1 MGMITDINTVG
12 QSSVEF
18 TTEQDAAELV
28 VSGSVNGHTVL
39 VKQKLG
45 DGSFQTIKT
54 IAAAGLNQKYIIEC
68 RPPATFVTETT
79 SGTGSPSLVAQW
91 L

>member
-12 QSSVEF
+12 QSGVEF
-18 TTEQDAAELV
+18 TTEHETAELTI
-28 VSGSVNGHTVL
+28 SGTVNGHTVR

-45 DGSFQTIKT
+45 DGTFQTIKT
-54 IAAAGLNQKYIIEC
+54 IEAADLNQKYIIEC

-79 SGTGSPSLVAQW
+79 AGTGSPSLVAQW